1 MNFFTRFI
9 ENVKKKK
16 AEMDD
21 RRQFLDEVEE
31 NTKPFRRAAYMKQA
45 IHESVNEGI
54 ARAKI
59 DAAKKI
65 PKQGNPNSQSSLM
78 DGINNPF
85 KYLEG
90 HPGFEKSE
98 KQNNNQQTKS
108 KKGKKK

>member
-1 MNFFTRFI
+1 MNFFTNFI
-9 ENVKKKK
+9 DNVKRKK

-21 RRQFLDEVEE
+21 RREFLDEVEE

-65 PKQGNPNSQSSLM
+65 PRQGNSNSQSSLM
-78 DGINNPF
+78 EGINNPF

-90 HPGFEKSE
+90 HPGFEKP
-98 KQNNNQQTKS
+98 QNNNQQNKS
-108 KKGKKK
+108 KKRNKK